1 MIALTLAE
9 IAAAVGGELIG
20 GAQATDVAEPGD
32 LVVDGSVETDS
43 RLVRPG
49 SAFFALPG
57 EVTDGRRFVTAAV
70 DAGAALVITPE
81 RVDTTAPQIV
91 VTDGYEALAAL
102 AHEVVTRVRM
112 ASADRVDADGRP
124 APLRVVGITGSNGKT
139 STKNML
145 RTILERHGETVAP
158 QGSFN
163 NHVGAPIS
171 MLRVTDDTR
180 FLVVEMGASGV
191 GHIAKLVS
199 IAEPDVGV
207 VLKVG
212 LAHAGEF
219 GGIEATQRAK
229 SEMVTDLPATATA
242 LLNVDDDRVASMR
255 DLTAAQ
261 VVGFGTSADADY
273 RITGIET
280 DRSGTRFTLTAP
292 PVRQEGDR
300 PVDGTGPGGTDRLSE
315 SVDVRLAILGEHH
328 AMNASA
334 ALTVAHLW
342 GVPLATGAEALASMT
357 RAERWRM
364 ELLQGGPE
372 GVTVINDAY
381 NASPDSTAAALR
393 TLAQIVRPGER
404 TVAVLGEMAELGEF
418 STEEHDRIGR
428 LVVRLGIGQ
437 LVVVG
442 RAAMPI
448 HQAATL
454 EGSWDGESVFIE
466 DVDDAVHQLQ
476 DMLRPGDVVLVKSSK
491 SAELRFLGDR
501 LGGVTE

>member
-1 MIALTLAE
+1 MIAMTLAE
-9 IAAAVGGELIG
+9 IATAVGGELIG

-32 LVVDGSVETDS
+32 LVVEGSVETDS

-49 SAFFALPG
+49 SVFFALPG
-57 EVTDGRRFVTAAV
+57 EVTDGRRFVAAAV

-112 ASADRVDADGRP
+112 STADRVDADCRP

-145 RTILERHGETVAP
+145 RTILEQHGATVAP
-158 QGSFN
+158 EGSFN

-171 MLRVTDDTR
+171 MLRITYDTR
-180 FLVVEMGASGV
+180 YLVVEMGASGV

-199 IAEPDVGV
+199 IAEPDLGV

-229 SEMVTDLPATATA
+229 SEMVTDLTETATA

-255 DLTAAQ
+255 DLTAAR
-261 VVGFGTSADADY
+261 VVGFGTSAEADY

-292 PVRQEGDR
+292 PGQ
-300 PVDGTGPGGTDRLSE
+300 PGGPDH
-315 SVDVRLAILGEHH
+315 VDVRLAILGEHH

-342 GVPLATGAEALASMT
+342 GVPLADGAAALASMT

-404 TVAVLGEMAELGEF
+404 TVAVLGEMAELGEY
-418 STEEHDRIGR
+418 SVEEHDRIGR

-442 RAAMPI
+442 RGAMPI

-454 EGSWDGESVFIE
+454 EGSWDGESVYIE
-466 DVDDAVHQLQ
+466 DVDDAVRAMQE
-476 DMLRPGDVVLVKSSK
+476 MLRPGDVVLVKSSK

>member
-1 MIALTLAE
+1 MIAMTLAE
-9 IAAAVGGELIG
+9 IATAVGGELIG

-32 LVVDGSVETDS
+32 LVVEGSVETDS

-49 SAFFALPG
+49 SVFFALPG
-57 EVTDGRRFVTAAV
+57 EVTDGRRFVAAAV

-91 VTDGYEALAAL
+91 VTDGYKALAAL

-112 ASADRVDADGRP
+112 STADRVDADGRP

-145 RTILERHGETVAP
+145 RTILEQHGATVAP
-158 QGSFN
+158 EGSFN

-171 MLRVTDDTR
+171 MLRITYDTR
-180 FLVVEMGASGV
+180 YLVVEMGASGV

-199 IAEPDVGV
+199 IAEPDLGV

-229 SEMVTDLPATATA
+229 SEMVTDLPETATA

-255 DLTAAQ
+255 DLTAAR
-261 VVGFGTSADADY
+261 VVGFGTSAEADY

-292 PVRQEGDR
+292 PGQ
-300 PVDGTGPGGTDRLSE
+300 PGGPDH
-315 SVDVRLAILGEHH
+315 VDVRLAILGEHH

-342 GVPLATGAEALASMT
+342 GVPLADGAAALASMT

-404 TVAVLGEMAELGEF
+404 TVAVLGEMAELGEY
-418 STEEHDRIGR
+418 SVEEHDRIGR

-442 RAAMPI
+442 RGAMPI

-454 EGSWDGESVFIE
+454 EGSWDGESVYIE
-466 DVDDAVHQLQ
+466 DVDDAVRAMQE
-476 DMLRPGDVVLVKSSK
+476 MLRPGDVVLVKSSK

>member
-1 MIALTLAE
+1 MIAMTLAE
-9 IAAAVGGELIG
+9 IAIAVSGELIG

-32 LVVDGSVETDS
+32 LVVEGSVETDS

-49 SAFFALPG
+49 SVFFALPG
-57 EVTDGRRFVTAAV
+57 EVTDGRRFVPAAV

-91 VTDGYEALAAL
+91 VTDGYAALAAL

-112 ASADRVDADGRP
+112 STADRVDADGRP

-145 RTILERHGETVAP
+145 RTILEQHGATIAP
-158 QGSFN
+158 EGSFN

-171 MLRVTDDTR
+171 MLRVTYDTR
-180 FLVVEMGASGV
+180 YLVVEMGASGV

-199 IAEPDVGV
+199 IAEPDLGV

-229 SEMVTDLPATATA
+229 SEMVTDLPETATA

-255 DLTAAQ
+255 DLTAAR
-261 VVGFGTSADADY
+261 VVGFGTSAEADY

-280 DRSGTRFTLTAP
+280 DRSGTRFTLTVP
-292 PVRQEGDR
+292 PVRPEGDR
-300 PVDGTGPGGTDRLSE
+300 PTDATLSGGRDH
-315 SVDVRLAILGEHH
+315 VDVRLAILGEHH

-342 GVPLATGAEALASMT
+342 GVPLADGAAALASMT

-418 STEEHDRIGR
+418 SVEEHDRIGR

-442 RAAMPI
+442 RGAMPI

-454 EGSWDGESVFIE
+454 EGSWDGESVYIE
-466 DVDDAVHQLQ
+466 DVDDAVRAMQE
-476 DMLRPGDVVLVKSSK
+476 MLRPGDVVLVKSSK

>member
-1 MIALTLAE
+1 MIAMTLAE
-9 IAAAVGGELIG
+9 IATAVGGELIG

-32 LVVDGSVETDS
+32 LVVEGSVETDS

-49 SAFFALPG
+49 SVFFALPG
-57 EVTDGRRFVTAAV
+57 EVTDGRRFVPVAV

-91 VTDGYEALAAL
+91 VADGYEALAAL

-112 ASADRVDADGRP
+112 STADRVDADGRP

-145 RTILERHGETVAP
+145 RTILDQHGATVAP
-158 QGSFN
+158 EGSFN

-171 MLRVTDDTR
+171 MLRVTYDTR
-180 FLVVEMGASGV
+180 YLVVEMGASGV

-199 IAEPDVGV
+199 IAEPDLGV

-229 SEMVTDLPATATA
+229 SEMVTDLPETATA

-255 DLTAAQ
+255 DLTAAR
-261 VVGFGTSADADY
+261 VVGFGTSAEADY

-292 PVRQEGDR
+292 PGQ
-300 PVDGTGPGGTDRLSE
+300 PGGPDH
-315 SVDVRLAILGEHH
+315 VDVRLAILGEHH

-342 GVPLATGAEALASMT
+342 GVPLADGAAALASMT

-404 TVAVLGEMAELGEF
+404 TVAVLGEMAELGEY
-418 STEEHDRIGR
+418 SVEEHDRIGR

-442 RAAMPI
+442 RGAMPI

-454 EGSWDGESVFIE
+454 EGSWDGESVYIE
-466 DVDDAVHQLQ
+466 DVDDAVRAMQE
-476 DMLRPGDVVLVKSSK
+476 MLRPGDVVLVKSSK

>member
-1 MIALTLAE
+1 MIAMTLAE
-9 IAAAVGGELIG
+9 IATAVSGELIG

-32 LVVDGSVETDS
+32 LVVEGSVETDS

-49 SAFFALPG
+49 SVFFALPG
-57 EVTDGRRFVTAAV
+57 EVTDGRRFVPAAV

-112 ASADRVDADGRP
+112 STADRVDADGRP

-145 RTILERHGETVAP
+145 RTILEQHGATIAP
-158 QGSFN
+158 EGSFN

-171 MLRVTDDTR
+171 MLRVTYGTR
-180 FLVVEMGASGV
+180 YLVVEMGASGV

-199 IAEPDVGV
+199 IAEPDLGV

-229 SEMVTDLPATATA
+229 SEMVTDLPETATA

-255 DLTAAQ
+255 DLTAAR
-261 VVGFGTSADADY
+261 VVGFGTSAEADY

-280 DRSGTRFTLTAP
+280 DRSGTRFTLTVP
-292 PVRQEGDR
+292 PDRPEGDR
-300 PVDGTGPGGTDRLSE
+300 PTDATLSGGPDH
-315 SVDVRLAILGEHH
+315 VDVRLAILGEHH

-342 GVPLATGAEALASMT
+342 GVPLADGAAALASMT

-418 STEEHDRIGR
+418 SVEEHDRIGR

-442 RAAMPI
+442 RGAMPI

-454 EGSWDGESVFIE
+454 EGSWDGESVYIE
-466 DVDDAVHQLQ
+466 DVDDAVRAMQE
-476 DMLRPGDVVLVKSSK
+476 MLRPGDVVLVKSSK